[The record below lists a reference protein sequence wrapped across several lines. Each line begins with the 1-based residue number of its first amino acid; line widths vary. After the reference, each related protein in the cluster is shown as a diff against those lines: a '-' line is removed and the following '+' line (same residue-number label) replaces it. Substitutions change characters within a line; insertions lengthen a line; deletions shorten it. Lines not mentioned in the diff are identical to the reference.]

1 MKKKYAV
8 KKREYL
14 PPQKETLKQKNELK
28 AQRICRY
35 EKRTKFRGQNNII
48 KSEKKKFYRKLGSKQ
63 INFEKPPTRDEI
75 EIFWKKVW
83 GTHKEFR

>member
-48 KSEKKKFYRKLGSKQ
+48 KSEKKEILQEIRIKTNKF
-63 INFEKPPTRDEI
+63 
-75 EIFWKKVW
+75 
-83 GTHKEFR
+83 